1 MSISIQYNI
10 SHSTQLSS
18 FLLRLSHMLRSWTY
32 GLTNFENWKARCL
45 LFHFLSLMSHRWLIL
60 SLSFSCY
67 LMTLKMFSEG
77 KLSQAGQQNQQ
88 SSGIKPS
95 YSKTSH
101 GFEYKKNCT
110 NKLSIK
116 MFIKRKTMAE
126 GLCFPN
132 SSEF

>member
-1 MSISIQYNI
+1 MSQ
-10 SHSTQLSS
+10 
-18 FLLRLSHMLRSWTY
+18 
-32 GLTNFENWKARCL
+32 
-45 LFHFLSLMSHRWLIL
+45 RWLTL
-60 SLSFSCY
+60 SLSFPCY
-67 LMTLKMFSEG
+67 VMTFKMFSEG
-77 KLSQAGQQNQQ
+77 KLSQAEQQNQQ
-88 SSGIKPS
+88 SSGIKPF
-95 YSKTSH
+95 YSNACY